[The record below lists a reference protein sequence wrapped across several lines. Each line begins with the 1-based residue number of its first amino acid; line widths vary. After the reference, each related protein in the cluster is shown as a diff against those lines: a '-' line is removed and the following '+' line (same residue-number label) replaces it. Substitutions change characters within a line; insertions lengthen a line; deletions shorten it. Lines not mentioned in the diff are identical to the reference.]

1 MAGKMQGL
9 KVDIYDNTYYLRS
22 DASSDDEYTKDLA
35 KAVDAAM
42 RTIADKTHT
51 YDSLRLAV
59 LAALHFADE
68 CEQVRERYERLS
80 ESVSEKSAELGD
92 ALDQILKKES

>member
-1 MAGKMQGL
+1 MAAPSQGIR
-9 KVDIYDNTYYLRS
+9 VEIYDRVYHLRTGS
-22 DASSDDEYTKDLA
+22 DEDYTQRLA

-42 RTIADKTHT
+42 RALAEKTHT

-68 CEQVRERYERLS
+68 CEQLRDRYEKLNAA
-80 ESVSEKSAELGD
+80 VSEKSLAFRQVLENISAEE
-92 ALDQILKKES
+92 K

>member
-1 MAGKMQGL
+1 MAPSSQGIR
-9 KVDIYDNTYYLRS
+9 VEIYNRVYQLRS
-22 DASSDDEYTKDLA
+22 GPDQDYTERLA

-42 RTIADKTHT
+42 RSLAEKTHT

-68 CEQVRERYERLS
+68 CEQLRERYEKLNTA
-80 ESVSEKSAELGD
+80 VSEKSLAFRQVLENISSE
-92 ALDQILKKES
+92 AK